1 MKILGIEHVG
11 IATSDLGKGE
21 TFWNLILGIKKT
33 HSEEVENQGVITD
46 IYDTGNGKVELLLS
60 KYPNSP
66 IAKFIKSRGC
76 GIHHL
81 CLSVENIDDAIIE
94 LKKHDI
100 DTIGST
106 YTYGAE
112 GFKVIFI
119 HPSSTGGVLLELAE
133 KKECD

>member
-11 IATSDLGKGE
+11 IATDNLDKGYR
-21 TFWNLILGIKKT
+21 FWNLILGIKKT

-66 IAKFIKSRGC
+66 IAKFIKNRGC

-81 CLSVENIDDAIIE
+81 CLSVENIGDAIRE
-94 LKKHDI
+94 LKKNDI
-100 DTIGST
+100 NTIGDT

-112 GFKVIFI
+112 GLKVIFI

-133 KKECD
+133 KRE